1 MLKKTIE
8 QAINSVLSQTYP
20 DFELLVVNDCSTD
33 KTAMLAE
40 AIVKKDGRVRLISN
54 EKNSGV
60 SYTRK
65 HGLEEASGEW
75 VAILDSDDAWAPE
88 KLEKQIKLQK
98 KTNADLLFTGSAFM
112 DADGKPID
120 WYLAAP
126 AEVTY
131 RQLLKQNV
139 LSNSSA
145 LVRKELYAKYY
156 AVGDGMHEDF
166 AMWLNILKDGRK
178 AYPFEIKANESN
190 ELQKKAEQLAIESDV
205 VIIGSAPDSYI
216 IPRLKRNKLTFKYS
230 ERPLKKGI
238 HWNNLAHIICGMW
251 LHHGRFQ
258 SKPLYMLAASAYTA
272 DDYAR
277 FGCYRG
283 KCYKWGY
290 FPEAKKYDPDEL
302 MKGKLSAA
310 SDGLK
315 RPCVSILWAG
325 RLIGW
330 KHPDASIRLAES
342 LKEKGYSFK
351 MTLIGTG
358 EMEEQLHN
366 MIRDKSLEDC
376 VEMPGAMKASEV
388 RSYMEKAD
396 IYLFTSDFNEGW
408 GAVLNES
415 MNSGCAVVA
424 SHAIGS
430 VPFLIKD
437 EENGLIYENGNQKQL
452 EQQVCRLMEDA
463 EYRMKLGLNAYHTIA
478 DLWNADVAAERLID
492 LCENIIFAKKTKS
505 PYENGICSEAKV
517 MENDWFGR

>member
-1 MLKKTIE
+1 MKAE
-8 QAINSVLSQTYP
+8 
-20 DFELLVVNDCSTD
+20 ERD
-33 KTAMLAE
+33 KT
-40 AIVKKDGRVRLISN
+40 VKITFISN
-54 EKNSGV
+54 FLGPHQLPFCKAMVNRLGEDFKFV
-60 SYTRK
+60 ATEPMT
-65 HGLEEASGEW
+65 EER
-75 VAILDSDDAWAPE
+75 
-88 KLEKQIKLQK
+88 IKLGWSL
-98 KTNADLLFTGSAFM
+98 D
-112 DADGKPID
+112 
-120 WYLAAP
+120 
-126 AEVTY
+126 
-131 RQLLKQNV
+131 
-139 LSNSSA
+139 
-145 LVRKELYAKYY
+145 
-156 AVGDGMHEDF
+156 
-166 AMWLNILKDGRK
+166 KDT
-178 AYPFEIKANESN
+178 YPFEIKANESN

-238 HWNNLAHIICGMW
+238 HWNNIAHIICGMW

-258 SKPLYMLAASAYTA
+258 SKPIYMLAASAYTA
-272 DDYAR
+272 GDYAR

-315 RPCVSILWAG
+315 SPCVSILWAG

-342 LKEKGYSFK
+342 LKKKGYSFK

-366 MIRDKSLEDC
+366 MIRDKNLEDC

-396 IYLFTSDFNEGW
+396 IYLFTS
-408 GAVLNES
+408 
-415 MNSGCAVVA
+415 
-424 SHAIGS
+424 
-430 VPFLIKD
+430 
-437 EENGLIYENGNQKQL
+437 GNQKQL
-452 EQQVCRLMEDA
+452 EQQVCRLMDDA

>member
-1 MLKKTIE
+1 MKAE
-8 QAINSVLSQTYP
+8 
-20 DFELLVVNDCSTD
+20 ERD
-33 KTAMLAE
+33 KT
-40 AIVKKDGRVRLISN
+40 VKITFISN
-54 EKNSGV
+54 FLGPHQLPFCKAMVNRLGEDFKFV
-60 SYTRK
+60 ATEPMT
-65 HGLEEASGEW
+65 EER
-75 VAILDSDDAWAPE
+75 
-88 KLEKQIKLQK
+88 IKLGWSLDK
-98 KTNADLLFTGSAFM
+98 D
-112 DADGKPID
+112 
-120 WYLAAP
+120 
-126 AEVTY
+126 TY
-131 RQLLKQNV
+131 T
-139 LSNSSA
+139 
-145 LVRKELYAKYY
+145 
-156 AVGDGMHEDF
+156 
-166 AMWLNILKDGRK
+166 
-178 AYPFEIKANESN
+178 FEIKANESK
-190 ELQKKAEQLAIESDV
+190 ELREKAEQLALESDI

-216 IPRLKRNKLTFKYS
+216 ITRLKKNKLTFKYS
-230 ERPLKKGI
+230 ERPLKKGV
-238 HWNNLAHIICGMW
+238 HWNNIAHIICGMW

-272 DDYAR
+272 GDYAR

-342 LKEKGYSFK
+342 LKKKGYSFK
-351 MTLIGTG
+351 MTIIGTG

-430 VPFLIKD
+430 VPFLIKNG
-437 EENGLIYENGNQKQL
+437 ENGLIYENGNQEDL
-452 EQQVCRLMEDA
+452 EKKVQGLLEDVPLRRKIGENACKTIINTWNA
-463 EYRMKLGLNAYHTIA
+463 ENAVNRFMKLA
-478 DLWNADVAAERLID
+478 DTLSRKGKAED
-492 LCENIIFAKKTKS
+492 LFFDGPCSKV
-505 PYENGICSEAKV
+505 GILK
-517 MENDWFGR
+517 NDWFCSK